1 MTSAPDHNMPD
12 TTTLDALAREAHA
25 QALDR
30 VSARTQAQLAQ
41 RRNAA
46 LRGATPRPARGL
58 WPVLAAG
65 SAVAVAVVLG
75 VRMMPDTAD
84 TTVAVTPS
92 RTSPASGASPDGT
105 TTTPS
110 TAAATTSSS
119 AATVDGAPG
128 TLATNDTTAP
138 IAVGDDTDASLD
150 SLIDEAFGVDDRTGE
165 DDALS
170 FAVASLDSDLPAA
183 NLPAGFEA
191 FEETPDLYLWLADDS
206 ASGGDM
212 ESL

>member
-12 TTTLDALAREAHA
+12 TTMLDALARDAHA

-65 SAVAVAVVLG
+65 SAVTVAVALG
-75 VRMMPDTAD
+75 VRMMPDTTD
-84 TTVAVTPS
+84 TTVAVAPS

-105 TTTPS
+105 TTGPS
-110 TAAATTSSS
+110 TAAAT
-119 AATVDGAPG
+119 ATPSVATPDGASG
-128 TLATNDTTAP
+128 TLAANDTTAS
-138 IAVGDDTDASLD
+138 ADNDTDASLD
-150 SLIDEAFGVDDRTGE
+150 SLIDEAFGDGDRITE

-170 FAVASLDSDLPAA
+170 FAVASLDTDLPAT

-206 ASGGDM
+206 TSGGDM